1 MTVGTSRLV
10 KVKVESCL
18 GSQPICSTRL
28 PSLDSATDRFDE
40 VVLLPMPPLP
50 YTENTLAVP
59 IVTFGSSC
67 TCTLP
72 APSARRSGAVAM
84 CSRIVMF
91 MRLLPRLR
99 GDLRVLRRPCAA
111 HPASQGQATNSC
123 AHALRSGDWRSWL
136 RPPD

>member
-1 MTVGTSRLV
+1 MTVGTRHLV
-10 KVKVESCL
+10 RVKVESCF

-50 YTENTLAVP
+50 YTENTFAVP
-59 IVTFGSSC
+59 RVTLGSIW

-72 APSARRSGAVAM
+72 TPSARRSGALAI
-84 CSRIVMF
+84 CCRIVMF

-99 GDLRVLRRPCAA
+99 GDLRVL
-111 HPASQGQATNSC
+111 
-123 AHALRSGDWRSWL
+123 
-136 RPPD
+136 